1 LEERDERKLYEKYV
15 ESGADS
21 LSLDEVRKVLGWQDS
36 NPAEA
41 LRIRTRHEQARRD
54 AADRDEALAAWKASG
69 RDEKDFD
76 RRYGELRAEADATAL
91 REMTEGARNQWRRTF
106 YRSF

>member
-1 LEERDERKLYEKYV
+1 MSEKLYEKYV
-15 ESGADS
+15 ASGADA
-21 LSLDEVRKVLGWQDS
+21 LSLAEVKEVLGWQDS

-76 RRYGELRAEADATAL
+76 RRYGELKAEADVTAL
-91 REMTEGARNQWRRTF
+91 REMTEDTRNQWRRTF